1 MADVPEGFVP
11 DTPVG
16 FQPDTDKGSIPLDPL
31 SNTTISGPGLPSITL
46 NPYDVAKQEGILSG
60 RDAPHPEEVIPSM
73 MALTQPFVPIPKIK
87 AESTLGKIAAAPVNV
102 ASGLLEGIESPIGL
116 ATLPLFGT
124 PVGRAAFA
132 ALGTV
137 QGLNQMRKAKDAGE
151 FTEGALL
158 AAGSPLLARTG
169 EKTIGGV
176 PRETPQF
183 PNITKLP
190 EPEVPPPTPPTE
202 PTPQPEVTQTPPA
215 DTGEVQPQAV
225 TPSAPEAGKA
235 ETPVAAGAEP
245 ATPTVTQPVAETKPI
260 PMGAAT
266 AEEFE
271 QPGTYVSNMFAAI
284 DRDRAEMDKPPMPKV
299 EGRTWDQDN
308 ARALT
313 QMNRDPDWIPKL
325 LEEVEKR
332 PRPLLSW
339 ENAGVVWQRAKWKA
353 EANNA
358 YKRIAQAF
366 EDGREDDKLEAQLQ
380 ASKFEDD
387 LERLDRI
394 VGRGGTGSEAGR
406 TLQAQKMAAGDDFS
420 LVEMRLRKRA
430 ANGGRPLTPAESAE
444 IERLHKEL
452 AEKQRLYDEYVSKT
466 DARLAE
472 LEAKS
477 KLASIAKTPRTSV
490 KPGDIELFKKNTIDK
505 IKEKV
510 EAKEPDAISWY
521 VQRLA
526 RALVASGINDRE
538 KLIEAVHAVV
548 KEAIPEIS
556 RRETMDAISGYGQF
570 RQLSKDAISVK
581 LRGMKGEMQQLAKLE
596 DMAKGQPPL
605 KTGIERRTQT
615 DAERALIK
623 EVNDAKFK
631 FQVPVQDPNT
641 QLKSALDTL
650 KTTLRNRIVDLE
662 DRIKKGDFAT
672 RPRRQLALDPEA
684 SRLKA
689 EAERVK
695 KQFQRGVAIDRL
707 KNRTGVERGADWITR
722 WRRGFILSGPVTL
735 AKLTSAAVQR
745 LAFTTAEEA
754 VGGAIGKVIPEVAQR
769 APREGG
775 FNVKAEAQAIT
786 QGLTTGM
793 RDAWD
798 VLRKGQSDLDV
809 IYGKEALL
817 PPTAVDF
824 FGHVHSALKSPT
836 KRAEFARSLEKRMQ
850 FEINHGV
857 DVSDPLVQSRVIIE
871 AYKDA
876 NRSIFLQDNRVVSAY
891 RRGLSALEQKSKITG
906 QTPLGGKVAAT
917 AARIA
922 LPIVKVPTNI
932 VAETLQYAVGSVT
945 GLTRLGIALSKG
957 VESLKPEE
965 ADLIMR
971 ELKKGSI
978 GGAVMMLGY
987 LNPEVI
993 GGYYQQGEKRKK
1005 GDVKVASVRLFG
1017 TDIPSFLL
1025 HNPLLETMQIGATI
1039 RRVADS
1045 KVKKSSA
1052 EEKGTAEG
1060 LYAAAM
1066 GLTEEVPFVREMMEV
1081 TKAFNPKEKGAF
1093 LGELGKS
1100 LAIPQ
1105 LVQWAASDMDRDI
1118 HGNIIKRKPTTV
1130 MQHIETGIPGLRRDV
1145 PKSKNQ

>member
-16 FQPDTDKGSIPLDPL
+16 FQPDTDKGAIPLDPL
-31 SNTTISGPGLPSITL
+31 SNTKIQAQGLPPITL

-73 MALTQPFVPIPKIK
+73 MALTQPFVSIPKIH

-102 ASGLLEGIESPIGL
+102 ASGLLEGIESPVGL
-116 ATLPLFGT
+116 ATLPLFGST
-124 PVGRAAFA
+124 AGRAAMG

-137 QGLNQMRKAKDAGE
+137 QGFNQMRKAKDAGE

-158 AAGSPLLARTG
+158 AGLSPLMARTG
-169 EKTIGGV
+169 EKTLGEI

-190 EPEVPPPTPPTE
+190 EPEVTPPTE
-202 PTPQPEVTQTPPA
+202 PNPEVPQTPPA
-215 DTGEVQPQAV
+215 ETGEVQPQAV
-225 TPSAPEAGKA
+225 TPSAPEADKA

-245 ATPTVTQPVAETKPI
+245 ATPTVTQPVSETKPI
-260 PMGAAT
+260 PLGAAT

-284 DRDRAEMDKPPMPKV
+284 DRDRAEMGKPPMEKV

-308 ARALT
+308 AKALT

-325 LEEVEKR
+325 LDEVEKR

-358 YKRIAQAF
+358 YRRIAQAF
-366 EDGREDDKLEAQLQ
+366 DDGREEDKLEAQLQ

-406 TLQAQKMAAGDDFS
+406 TLQAQKMAAGDDFT
-420 LVEMRLRKRA
+420 LVAMRLQKRA
-430 ANGGRPLTPAESAE
+430 ANGGRPLTPAESE
-444 IERLHKEL
+444 EVKRLHDEL
-452 AEKQRLYDEYVSKT
+452 TAKQKDYDEYVAKT
-466 DARLAE
+466 DAKLAD
-472 LEAKS
+472 LEAKAKLNEITRS
-477 KLASIAKTPRTSV
+477 KKPTV
-490 KPGDIELFKKNTIDK
+490 KAINIEEFKKGTIQK

-510 EAKEPDAISWY
+510 EAKEPDAVSWY

-538 KLIEAVHAVV
+538 QLIDAVHAVL

-570 RQLSKDAISVK
+570 RQLSKDQISVK

-605 KTGIERRTQT
+605 KTGMERRAQT

-662 DRIKKGDFAT
+662 ERIKKGDFAT
-672 RPRRQLALDPEA
+672 RPRRQLALDAEA

-695 KQFQRGVAIDRL
+695 KRFQRGVAIDRL

-735 AKLTSAAVQR
+735 AKLTSAAAQR
-745 LAFTTAEEA
+745 GAITPIEEA
-754 VGGAIGKVIPEVAQR
+754 IGGIIGKAIPEVSSR

-775 FNVKAEAQAIT
+775 FNVKAESQAIT

-798 VLRKGQSDLDV
+798 VLKKGQSDLDV
-809 IYGKEALL
+809 LYGKEALL
-817 PPTAVDF
+817 PPSAVDF
-824 FGHVHSALKSPT
+824 FGHVHGALKSPT

-850 FEINHGV
+850 FEINNGV

-871 AYKDA
+871 SYKDA
-876 NRSIFLQDNRVVSAY
+876 NRSIFLQDNRVVAAY

-906 QTPLGGKVAAT
+906 ETPFGGKVAAT

-932 VAETLQYAVGSVT
+932 VAETLQYSIGSVT
-945 GLTRLGIALSKG
+945 GLTRLGFAMRRG
-957 VESLKPEE
+957 VETLRPEE

-971 ELKKGSI
+971 ELKKGSL
-978 GGAVMMLGY
+978 GGAVMLLGY
-987 LNPEVI
+987 FNPEVI

-1005 GDVKVASVRLFG
+1005 GDVKVGAVRLFG

-1039 RRVADS
+1039 RRVADA

-1052 EEKGTAEG
+1052 ETKGTAEG
-1060 LYAAAM
+1060 LYAAAL
-1066 GLTEEVPFVREMMEV
+1066 GLTEEVPFAREMLEV
-1081 TKAFNPKEKGAF
+1081 TKAFNPREKGAF
-1093 LGELGKS
+1093 FGELGKS
-1100 LAIPQ
+1100 LFIPQ
-1105 LVQWAASDMDRDI
+1105 FVQWAASDTDRDV
-1118 HGNIIKRKPTTV
+1118 HGNVIKRKPETV
-1130 MQHIETGIPGLRRDV
+1130 MQHIETGIPGLRQDV
-1145 PKSKNQ
+1145 PKSKNQQ